1 MGGNHGKK
9 NRSKELLRNMST
21 TKDYCPDC
29 GMFIGGETKDHL
41 CYPRNFYEWVCKEL
55 HIRNIDMGEF
65 LYKNRLTEA
74 QIKEVDRMYDEYES
88 KSIKPLL
95 NTIEVV
101 GEALN
106 VSVLHALAAGK
117 MPTYYYYDFFVKN
130 LAEHLKLL
138 DDRGEAERRI
148 DDLVFRLIKQ
158 KRQRP

>member
-1 MGGNHGKK
+1 
-9 NRSKELLRNMST
+9 
-21 TKDYCPDC
+21 
-29 GMFIGGETKDHL
+29 
-41 CYPRNFYEWVCKEL
+41 
-55 HIRNIDMGEF
+55 MGEF

-117 MPTYYYYDFFVKN
+117 MPTYYYYDFFVKD